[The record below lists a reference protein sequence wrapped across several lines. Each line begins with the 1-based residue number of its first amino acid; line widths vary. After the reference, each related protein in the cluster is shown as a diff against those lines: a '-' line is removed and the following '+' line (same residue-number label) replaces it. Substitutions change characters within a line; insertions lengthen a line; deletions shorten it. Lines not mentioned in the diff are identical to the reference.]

1 MLNRRDFEKIQQKTG
16 FNLDL
21 VEKTYHLTRVLNE
34 MQKIESLSKNLTLK
48 GGTALNFLYLDIPRL
63 SIDVDLNF
71 TGSTER
77 EDMKTTRPI
86 ITQLIQTM
94 GGKLGYDI
102 KEKDSSYIISRH
114 NLQYT
119 TLRNTKDHIKIEI
132 NYLDRIPIDKIRTKK
147 FPSVFTD
154 IPLFSVPTYS
164 LEELTAQKIKACIER
179 TAPRDIFDV
188 SCLSQQNIAMT
199 KTRKYT
205 AVYYCLI
212 EKDKTTDVLER
223 IEDYDLEKIH
233 QELRQFIRDNEQ
245 FNAEKIRKSATD
257 FLKQMLSFTGKEQ
270 QFIDMFHKEQKI
282 IPELLFKDKLIL
294 THHPALIYQLELLK
308 KKQTSAQDKKK
319 NSVR

>member
-179 TAPRDIFDV
+179 TAPRDIFDI

-257 FLKQMLSFTGKEQ
+257 FLKQMLLFTGKEQ

-282 IPELLFKDKLIL
+282 VPELLFKDKLIL

-308 KKQTSAQDKKK
+308 KEQTSTQDKKK
-319 NSVR
+319 TL

>member
-257 FLKQMLSFTGKEQ
+257 FLKQMLLFTGKEQ

-308 KKQTSAQDKKK
+308 KEQTSTQDKKK
-319 NSVR
+319 TL

>member
-308 KKQTSAQDKKK
+308 KEQTSTQDKKK
-319 NSVR
+319 TL

>member
-257 FLKQMLSFTGKEQ
+257 FLKQMLLFTGKEQ

-282 IPELLFKDKLIL
+282 VPELLFKDKLIL

-319 NSVR
+319 TL

>member
-282 IPELLFKDKLIL
+282 VPELLFKDKLIL

-319 NSVR
+319 TL

>member
-1 MLNRRDFEKIQQKTG
+1 MLNRRDFEQIQQKTG

-21 VEKTYHLTRVLNE
+21 LEKTYHLTRVLNE
-34 MQKIESLSKNLTLK
+34 MQNIEALSKNLTLK
-48 GGTALNFLYLDIPRL
+48 GGTALNFLHLDIPRL
-63 SIDVDLNF
+63 SIDIDLNF
-71 TGSTER
+71 TGSAER
-77 EDMKTTRPI
+77 EDMKTTRPLI
-86 ITQLIQTM
+86 AQLIQTM
-94 GGKLGYDI
+94 GRKLAYDI
-102 KEKDSSYIISRH
+102 KEKGSSYIISRH

-212 EKDKTTDVLER
+212 EKDRTTDVIER

-245 FNAEKIRKSATD
+245 FNAEKIRKDATD
-257 FLKQMLSFTGKEQ
+257 FLKQMLSFTVKEQ
-270 QFIDMFHKEQKI
+270 QFIDTFHKEQKI
-282 IPELLFKDKLIL
+282 VPELLFKDKPNL

-308 KKQTSAQDKKK
+308 KEKTSAQDKKK
-319 NSVR
+319 TI

>member
-179 TAPRDIFDV
+179 TAPRDIFDI

-282 IPELLFKDKLIL
+282 VPELLFKDKLIL

-308 KKQTSAQDKKK
+308 KEQTSTQDKKK
-319 NSVR
+319 TL

>member
-179 TAPRDIFDV
+179 TAPRDIFDI

-308 KKQTSAQDKKK
+308 KEQTSTQDKKK
-319 NSVR
+319 TL